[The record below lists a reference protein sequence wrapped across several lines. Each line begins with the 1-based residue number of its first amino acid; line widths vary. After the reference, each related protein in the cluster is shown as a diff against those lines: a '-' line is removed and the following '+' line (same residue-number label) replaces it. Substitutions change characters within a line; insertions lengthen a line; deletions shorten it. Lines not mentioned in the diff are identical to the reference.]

1 MNSPHLLAEISGQK
15 MFEARDDT
23 DFSAFG
29 LMNKVFVAG
38 NNDLLV
44 ILIEPLVATRE
55 ISGPP
60 RPILAS
66 SRCFDGIVGNMT
78 M

>member
-1 MNSPHLLAEISGQK
+1 MLEG
-15 MFEARDDT
+15 RDDT
-23 DFSAFG
+23 DFPAVG
-29 LMNKVFVAG
+29 VMNKVLVAG
-38 NNDLLV
+38 NDDSLV

-66 SRCFDGIVGNMT
+66 TRCFDWIIGYM
-78 M
+78 MM